1 VRSDL
6 TLDLGL
12 RWDFYGVPWE
22 KSGMHALPV
31 GGSAGLFGISG
42 TSMNAMWQPGLLA
55 GAPTQLQLVGKNSS
69 HPDTLFYQNNW
80 HNIGPAIGLSW
91 SPAWG
96 GKDKTVLR
104 AGYGISYQGAAS
116 FNGGL
121 NVASGNNTG
130 LSFAQTLTTQGLGAN
145 YYNLT
150 TLPVPV
156 PSPTGVKPLTPETF
170 YTRSNP
176 LTGFDNHR
184 VNPYIQNFN
193 VEIQRELAKNL
204 TLEVRYI
211 GSKGTKLYGG
221 VSLNDVNIKENGIL
235 DAFNA
240 TRRGDNNVP
249 LFDKMLNGLNLG
261 LGTIDGQTV
270 TGAQSLRNNTIF
282 KTFLA
287 NGQVGSFANALNT
300 NPTVTNLAG
309 GLIKNGGYPDNF
321 VVVNPQY
328 GPVVL
333 QTNPGSS
340 TYHSLNIQVTKR
352 LSHGFTNQVAY
363 TWSRTLGDADIDAN
377 FEYLDPRNRHLN
389 HTLLGFHRTHDLRSN
404 GTLELPFGPGRK
416 FLAGAPS
423 VVTRLVERW
432 QLGGIFRWGSGA
444 PLTLTSSSQIT
455 ATATNAS
462 VAVTTTPNTPMIL
475 GNFPKNSGKITPL
488 TTGAGAT
495 YFAGFNQIDDPS
507 KGNVTTLQTLQ
518 NSFSNKAITDASG
531 NIILANPAPGQV
543 GSLGRQW
550 IQGPSHVGLD
560 ANLVKRIRILEGKEF
575 EIRVDAVNI
584 LNTPYWNDPT
594 VDINNVNFGR
604 MTAGDITGAN
614 NADTRTGNRRFTL
627 NMRLT
632 F

>member
-1 VRSDL
+1 
-6 TLDLGL
+6 
-12 RWDFYGVPWE
+12 
-22 KSGMHALPV
+22 
-31 GGSAGLFGISG
+31 
-42 TSMNAMWQPGLLA
+42 
-55 GAPTQLQLVGKNSS
+55 
-69 HPDTLFYQNNW
+69 
-80 HNIGPAIGLSW
+80 
-91 SPAWG
+91 
-96 GKDKTVLR
+96 
-104 AGYGISYQGAAS
+104 
-116 FNGGL
+116 
-121 NVASGNNTG
+121 
-130 LSFAQTLTTQGLGAN
+130 
-145 YYNLT
+145 
-150 TLPVPV
+150 VPV
-156 PSPTGVKPLTPETF
+156 PAPTTVKPLTPETF

-176 LTGFDNHR
+176 LTGFDNNR

-204 TLEVRYI
+204 TFEARYV

-221 VSLNDVNIKENGIL
+221 VSLNDVNIFENGL
-235 DAFNA
+235 LNAFNI
-240 TRRGDNNVP
+240 TRQGADAP
-249 LFDKMLNGLNLG
+249 LFDQMLKGLVLNAG
-261 LGTIDGQTV
+261 QPAVGTGGV
-270 TGAQSLRNNTIF
+270 TGSAALRQNAIF
-282 KTFLA
+282 KASLA
-287 NGQVGSFANALNT
+287 NGQVGAFASALNT
-300 NPTVTNLAG
+300 STTVTGLAG

-340 TYHSLNIQVTKR
+340 TYHSLNMQVTKR
-352 LSHGFTNQVAY
+352 LSRGFTNQFAY
-363 TWSRTLGDADIDAN
+363 TWSRTLGEADVDAN

-416 FLAGAPS
+416 FLAGGPS

-462 VAVTTTPNTPMIL
+462 VAVSTTPNTPMIL
-475 GNFPKNSGKITPL
+475 GTFPKNSGKITPL
-488 TTGAGAT
+488 ANGAT
-495 YFAGFNQIDDPS
+495 YFAGFKQKDDPS
-507 KGNVTTLQTLQ
+507 IANVTTLQTLQ
-518 NSFSNKAITDASG
+518 NSFSNKAITDANG
-531 NIILANPAPGQV
+531 NIILANPAPGQA
-543 GSLGRQW
+543 GNLGRQW

-560 ANLVKRIRILEGKEF
+560 VNLVKRIRILEGKEF
-575 EIRVDAVNI
+575 EVRVDAVNV
-584 LNTPYWNDPT
+584 LNTPYWNDPI

-614 NADTRTGNRRFTL
+614 NADTRSGNRRFTL

>member
-1 VRSDL
+1 
-6 TLDLGL
+6 
-12 RWDFYGVPWE
+12 
-22 KSGMHALPV
+22 
-31 GGSAGLFGISG
+31 
-42 TSMNAMWQPGLLA
+42 MNDMWQPGHLA

-91 SPAWG
+91 SPPWG
-96 GKDKTVLR
+96 GKEKTVLR

-145 YYNLT
+145 YYNLA

-156 PSPTGVKPLTPETF
+156 PAPAGVKPLTPETF
-170 YTRSNP
+170 ITRSNP

-221 VSLNDVNIKENGIL
+221 VSLNDVNIFENGIL

-249 LFDKMLNGLNLG
+249 LFDQMLNGLVLNPG
-261 LGTIDGQTV
+261 QPAVGTGGV
-270 TGAQSLRNNTIF
+270 TGSAALRQNTIF
-282 KTFLA
+282 KAFLA
-287 NGQVGSFANALNT
+287 NGQVGSFASALNT
-300 NPTVTNLAG
+300 STTVTGRAG
-309 GLIKNGGYPDNF
+309 GLIANGGYPDNI

-340 TYHSLNIQVTKR
+340 TYHSLNMQVTKR
-352 LSHGFTNQVAY
+352 LSHGFTNQFAY
-363 TWSRTLGDADIDAN
+363 TWSRTLGEADVDAN
-377 FEYLDPRNRHLN
+377 FEYLDPRHWHLN

-423 VVTRLVERW
+423 IVTRLVERW

-455 ATATNAS
+455 ATATNGA
-462 VAVTTTPNTPMIL
+462 VAVGTTPNTPMIL

-488 TTGAGAT
+488 ANGAT
-495 YFAGFNQIDDPS
+495 YFAGFSQKDDPS
-507 KGNVTTLQTLQ
+507 IANVTTLQTLQ
-518 NSFSNKAITDASG
+518 NSFSNKAILDGNG

-543 GSLGRQW
+543 GNLGRQW

-575 EIRVDAVNI
+575 EIRVDAVNV
-584 LNTPYWNDPT
+584 LNTPYWNDPE
-594 VDINNVNFGR
+594 VNINNVNFGR